1 VKNGFARDADGVY
14 CHGISLP
21 FRYAGNMTS
30 ELNDLVDQ
38 ISLTPYQA
46 IGIPIALVG
55 AVFLS
60 VGAQLQHRGVGKVE
74 DQHGDGTKNGL
85 SLRQLLQLAR
95 RPSWLF
101 GSLML
106 GLAIVFQ
113 LVSLGFAP
121 LIVVQPLGVVAMV
134 LTNVINSRVNGVS
147 PDRKVTQSIA
157 LAVGSIGIFVTI
169 SAIYAVEHPFSDQQ
183 LWTIVILLLAVL
195 GVTLTTF
202 AVFRDRLRAMFYI
215 VAAGI
220 LYGFVVT
227 LAKVV
232 INRVQSGQI
241 DMLIVVCI
249 AALVSAVLLGGY
261 FVQTAYSVGS
271 PDLVIAGLT
280 VVDPLVAV
288 GIAVVVLGEAQN
300 FPPFAVVGFVVAGVT
315 AIFGVVRLARHHP
328 QTHR

>member
-1 VKNGFARDADGVY
+1 MSTDITN
-14 CHGISLP
+14 
-21 FRYAGNMTS
+21 
-30 ELNDLVDQ
+30 LVDQ

-60 VGAQLQHRGVGKVE
+60 LGAQLQHRGVGKVE
-74 DQHGDGTKNGL
+74 ESHGDGAKSGL
-85 SLRQLLQLAR
+85 SLRQLMQLAR

-106 GLAIVFQ
+106 AVAIVLQ

-134 LTNVINSRVNGVS
+134 LTNVLNSRVQGLT
-147 PDRKVTQSIA
+147 PDRRVTQSIA
-157 LAVGSIGIFVTI
+157 LAVGSIAIFVTI
-169 SAIYAVEHPFSDQQ
+169 SAVYAVERAFSDAQ
-183 LWTIVILLLAVL
+183 LWTIV
-195 GVTLTTF
+195 VTLLVVVAATV
-202 AVFRDRLRAMFYI
+202 AVFFLRRDRLRAMFY
-215 VAAGI
+215 VAAAGI

-232 INRVQSGQI
+232 INRVRSGQI
-241 DMLIVVCI
+241 DPLILVCI
-249 AALVSAVLLGGY
+249 VALVGAVMLGGY

-280 VVDPLVAV
+280 VIDPLVAV
-288 GIAVVVLGEAQN
+288 GIAVVVLGEAQA
-300 FPPFAVVGFVVAGVT
+300 FPPLAVAGFVAAGAAAIAGV
-315 AIFGVVRLARHHP
+315 VMMARHHP